1 MAVTTCSS
9 SFNSSNRNIFFFTAC
24 DVYYLFFPL
33 TMEMSS
39 KAPEVSL
46 LEMKISPYYGFGEG
60 ITI

>member
-9 SFNSSNRNIFFFTAC
+9 SFNSSNRNIFFLPPVMFIIC
-24 DVYYLFFPL
+24 FPFDYG
-33 TMEMSS
+33 MSS